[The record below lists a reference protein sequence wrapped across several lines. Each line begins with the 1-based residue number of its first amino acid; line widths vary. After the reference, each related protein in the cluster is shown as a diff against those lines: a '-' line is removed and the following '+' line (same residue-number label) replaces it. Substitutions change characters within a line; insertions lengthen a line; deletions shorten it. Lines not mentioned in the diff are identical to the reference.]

1 MKNILTVLALLLTF
15 LSSACSEEEKGEVYE
30 LILDKSELNITIG
43 EKSIINVLEAPAINE
58 PIVWSSDNETVATV
72 FYGNVTALS
81 GGTAIVTATIGDYS
95 AQCEVTVPVP
105 EYQLVWEDNF
115 DGTTLNTNN
124 WTIEVNGNGG
134 GNQELQYY
142 TDRTKNVRVED
153 GCLVLEAHREEYQG
167 KQYTSG
173 RIISKNKQDFTYGK
187 MEARLKVPKGKG
199 TWPAFW
205 MLGYGS
211 WPRCG
216 EIDIMEHV
224 GYDPKILHCALH
236 TQNKNGMNGKNV
248 SGEQTLDNDVAED
261 FHVLTMEWVQNDFM
275 GYDRI
280 HIYVDGVKTTT
291 FSETKQLQDSGDWP
305 FNDRFFFILNLAIGG
320 NWGGAHGI
328 DDNMFN
334 EPVLFKVDYVKV
346 YQLK

>member
-1 MKNILTVLALLLTF
+1 MKHILTVLVLLLT
-15 LSSACSEEEKGEVYE
+15 LITSACSEDKAVVTYE
-30 LILDKSELNITIG
+30 LILDKSTLNLTIG
-43 EKSIINVLEAPAINE
+43 EKSIINVVEAPATNE
-58 PIVWSSDNETVATV
+58 PVVWTSDNETVASV
-72 FYGNVTALS
+72 FYGNVTALA
-81 GGTAIVTATIGDYS
+81 GGTAIITATVGDYS
-95 AQCEVTVPVP
+95 AQCEVVVPEP

-115 DGTTLNTNN
+115 DGTTLNDDN

-142 TDRTKNVRVED
+142 TDRPENVRLED
-153 GCLVLEAHREEYQG
+153 GCLVLEARKEPYSG

-187 MEARLKVPKGKG
+187 MEARLKVPHGKG

-224 GYDPKILHCALH
+224 GYDPKTFHCALH
-236 TQNKNGMNGKNV
+236 TQNKNGMNGQNV
-248 SGEQTLDNDVAED
+248 HGEQTLDNDVADE
-261 FHVLTMEWVQNDFM
+261 FHVLTMEWVQNEFM

-280 HIYVDGVKTTT
+280 HIYVDGV
-291 FSETKQLQDSGDWP
+291 ETKTFGETTQLQDSGDWP
-305 FNDRFFFILNLAIGG
+305 FNDRFYFILNLAIGG
-320 NWGGAHGI
+320 NWGGAQGV
-328 DDNMFN
+328 DDSMFN